1 MVILLDSSAWVE
13 FFIKSDKGAKV
24 KDVLRRERC
33 YTGIVTISEIS
44 NWAMKQ
50 NVPHEELIA
59 IVTQATHVLPLN
71 LSIAR
76 LAGGLNYKR
85 KKVVKNWGMIDSM
98 ILATALTYSLKILT
112 KDSHFG
118 DLDNAEML

>member
-1 MVILLDSSAWVE
+1 M
-13 FFIKSDKGAKV
+13 
-24 KDVLRRERC
+24 
-33 YTGIVTISEIS
+33 
-44 NWAMKQ
+44 
-50 NVPHEELIA
+50 PHEELIA